1 MIPKIEASRAYK
13 KNGLIAITFDE
24 APQTG
29 PYADQTACCANPAY
43 PNLPATTTPSS
54 GSTTSSS
61 STTTPSATTPP
72 TTSTGTTPT
81 ATSPSGTTTST
92 SSTTTTPAVSNGNTT
107 PTGGGGQVGLLLIS
121 PYIKP
126 NTTDTI
132 DYFNHYSLL
141 ASIELLLSLKRIG
154 YASPAAAAD
163 SPACRLQ
170 RLQGLELVAFPA
182 AVEQLEEA
190 PQHHRLTRSCRGT

>member
-1 MIPKIEASRAYK
+1 VIPKIEASRAYK

-29 PYADQTACCANPAY
+29 PNADQTACCTNPTY
-43 PNLPATTTPSS
+43 PNLPATTTSPS
-54 GSTTSSS
+54 GSTTTSSG
-61 STTTPSATTPP
+61 TTTPTVTTTP
-72 TTSTGTTPT
+72 TTSTGATPT
-81 ATSPSGTTTST
+81 TSPSSSTTTST

-121 PYIKP
+121 PYIKH

-154 YASPAAAAD
+154 YASPAQL
-163 SPACRLQ
+163 PTLQ
-170 RLQGLELVAFPA
+170 PA
-182 AVEQLEEA
+182 AYNA
-190 PQHHRLTRSCRGT
+190 YKGSS